1 MTQHC
6 ARCRPQFWRAEMRLK
21 ILDNGHG
28 LATKALFMLIAAA
41 SRKPV
46 LDIIKLV
53 KYRPDFYG
61 AAMAVVTHEAMRGP
75 STWSVGDRELMAA
88 VVAQTNDCAFC
99 TAAHAAVAKQAYKDE
114 AKVAAVLSNLDQAN
128 INNKLRATLQMLRR
142 LTRENSVDVEDM
154 RSLLDAGVSH
164 VEIQD
169 ALAVA
174 FAFNTVTRLAEA
186 FGFNV
191 PKDDAMNAGAKFLLA

>member
-1 MTQHC
+1 
-6 ARCRPQFWRAEMRLK
+6 MRLK
-21 ILDNGHG
+21 ILDSGHG
-28 LATKALFMLIAAA
+28 LATKALFALIAAA

-61 AAMAVVTHEAMRGP
+61 EAMARVTHEAMRGA
-75 STWSVGDRELMAA
+75 STWSIGDRELMAA

-114 AKVAAVLSNLDQAN
+114 TKVAAVLADIERAEVDDR
-128 INNKLRATLQMLRR
+128 LRATLRMLRK
-142 LTRENSVDVEDM
+142 LTREHSVDVEDM
-154 RSLLDAGVSH
+154 RALLKAGVARP
-164 VEIQD
+164 EIED

-174 FAFNTVTRLAEA
+174 FSFNTVTRLAEA
-186 FGFNV
+186 FRFDV
-191 PKDDAMNAGAKFLLA
+191 PGDDAMNAGAKFLLARGYR

>member
-1 MTQHC
+1 
-6 ARCRPQFWRAEMRLK
+6 MRLK

-28 LATKALFMLIAAA
+28 FATKALFALIATA

-53 KYRPDFYG
+53 KYRPGFYG
-61 AAMAVVTHEAMRGP
+61 NAMAEVTHEAMRGP

-99 TAAHAAVAKQAYKDE
+99 TAAHAAVARQAYKNE
-114 AKVAAVLSNLDQAN
+114 AKVTEVLSNLDEAN
-128 INNKLRATLQMLRR
+128 IDDKLRATLRMLRR
-142 LTRENSVDVEDM
+142 LTRENTVDVEDM
-154 RSLLDAGVSH
+154 RSLVKAGVSPAQ
-164 VEIQD
+164 IQD

-174 FAFNTVTRLAEA
+174 FAFNTITRLAEA
-186 FGFNV
+186 FGFDV
-191 PKDDAMNAGAKFLLA
+191 PGDDAMNAGAKFLLARGYR